1 MTGGGSFWRR
11 SSQPQNRLIPSQT
24 DFVSTGTENV
34 VSSGQPGP
42 VPADRTPVGQRRLA
56 GRRWSVRG
64 NPWLVVGVAVVVFS
78 YLLLRWARASPGF
91 DPYGWL
97 VWGYQTLHG
106 TLNLGGA
113 PSWKPVTFFFTV
125 PYSLFG
131 HFSWWLWTVT
141 AVSVALAGPLFAGR
155 IVHRLILRST
165 GERWPAIIGAVFA
178 GLCLLG
184 IVQYTHYWLSSQSDP
199 MLVTF
204 FLAAIDMSM
213 TGRHRWAITFLWLS
227 SLGRPETWPFFGLY
241 FLWAWRAVPRM
252 RLLMV
257 VELVLIPFFWF
268 GVPVLAGSP
277 WNVASNLAQDSPR
290 MLHSNKIFGT
300 INRFRLLTYSPVEAM
315 GAIGLVIAIV
325 RRNRWVLLIAGCCAL
340 WMLVEIAF
348 ALHGFPGVPRYMF
361 EAAAAMIVVAGVGLG
376 WLLTEPARFL
386 AARAAGGPPAAG
398 HEGTAATGDG
408 AAGSAPPPPS
418 GNGSRS
424 VRWARIAGGLAV
436 LVVLALMVPRAVN
449 AERTEHKDLIHERA
463 RTAEIHRLDAA
474 LKAFGGYRF
483 IRSCGDPASDVEWV
497 SILAWY
503 TKLDVGFVGHR
514 PAFIVRF
521 EKKPSILFTA
531 LGNGWIVHTYHLPSG
546 APAACQRL
554 NNAYYIVTPQ
564 HPGGYVGHQ
573 A

>member
-1 MTGGGSFWRR
+1 VGE
-11 SSQPQNRLIPSQT
+11 PQ
-24 DFVSTGTENV
+24 
-34 VSSGQPGP
+34 
-42 VPADRTPVGQRRLA
+42 A

-78 YLLLRWARASPGF
+78 YLLLRWARTSPGF

-257 VELVLIPFFWF
+257 VELALIPCFWF

-290 MLHSNKIFGT
+290 MLHSNKIAGT
-300 INRFRLLTYSPVEAM
+300 ITRFRELTYSPVEVMA
-315 GAIGLVIAIV
+315 GIGLIIAIL
-325 RRNRWVLLIAGCCAL
+325 RRDWRVLVVAGCAAL
-340 WMLVEIAF
+340 WMVVEIAF

-361 EAAAAMIVVAGVGLG
+361 EAAAAMIVVAGVGVG
-376 WLLTEPARFL
+376 WLLSEPARL
-386 AARAAGGPPAAG
+386 MATRGGSLRISALRSAWRDGAASKSEAGAGSTAGSAGGP
-398 HEGTAATGDG
+398 
-408 AAGSAPPPPS
+408 APSSPGRP
-418 GNGSRS
+418 
-424 VRWARIAGGLAV
+424 RWATPARVIGG
-436 LVVLALMVPRAVN
+436 LVVLAVVALMVPRAIH
-449 AERTEHKDLIHERA
+449 AARTEHADLNHERA

-531 LGNGWIVHTYHLPSG
+531 LGNGWIVHTYHLASG
-546 APAACQRL
+546 APTACQRL
-554 NNAYYIVTPQ
+554 NNAYYIVTRQ

-573 A
+573 T